1 MKQIF
6 VFFLTLIVII
16 SFFGCGISNSS
27 SSEPAFSTTS
37 SQSSPVPSSPPSS
50 SESTQIEILIVGD
63 LRADVDFLTDEQ
75 WTLYDDGLIHLSHFM
90 FDPRFIGEDT
100 SSAGFDGKINIDGWQ
115 YYPYYSEKYPNYDAF
130 YQDML
135 TIYTPELFETLNH
148 TMKPLINE
156 PAPPIYLNVDGG
168 LYYLDCNGSANLT
181 HLRNWDRFE
190 LVSVEDDRIEF
201 NLVAY
206 YCERDDVSLENP
218 IPVEMKRGPIVME
231 KTGDGWRISKFDYP
245 N

>member
-1 MKQIF
+1 MTRPCF
-6 VFFLTLIVII
+6 AALLAAALALLAAC
-16 SFFGCGISNSS
+16 SA
-27 SSEPAFSTTS
+27 PAPPPE
-37 SQSSPVPSSPPSS
+37 SQTPAPPPA
-50 SESTQIEILIVGD
+50 SESAPVSNVSPSAPTPNEVPLVGD
-63 LRADVDFLTDEQ
+63 LRADVDFLTEEQ
-75 WTLYDDGLIHLSHFM
+75 WTLYDDGSIHLSHFM

-100 SSAGFDGKINIDGWQ
+100 SSAGFDDKINIDGWQ

-168 LYYLDCNGSANLT
+168 LYYLDCNGGANLT

-190 LVSVEDDRIEF
+190 LVSMEEDRIEF

-231 KTGDGWRISKFDYP
+231 KTDDGWRISKFDYP

>member
-135 TIYTPELFETLNH
+135 TIFETLNH

-231 KTGDGWRISKFDYP
+231 KTSDGWRISKFDYP